1 VNALSIN
8 RMPIVT
14 DIAST
19 GKCKQFVF
27 NKDYQPR
34 VSNSHLAILNSLRPH
49 FIIVNINN
57 PIHALPWDE
66 HKQIDLIFTDC
77 NTSQMNSMQFVL
89 AIDKP
94 HPIGVLPM
102 TITRVD
108 NNKTL
113 YKVLMASG
121 ASVYLRKRVEADHLK
136 MQADCLSTKGR
147 QLPQH
152 P

>member
-1 VNALSIN
+1 ML
-8 RMPIVT
+8 IVT
-14 DIAST
+14 DIGST

-34 VSNSHLAILNSLRPH
+34 VSNSHPAILNSLRPH

-57 PIHALPWDE
+57 PIHALPWDK

-94 HPIGVLPM
+94 HQIGVLPM